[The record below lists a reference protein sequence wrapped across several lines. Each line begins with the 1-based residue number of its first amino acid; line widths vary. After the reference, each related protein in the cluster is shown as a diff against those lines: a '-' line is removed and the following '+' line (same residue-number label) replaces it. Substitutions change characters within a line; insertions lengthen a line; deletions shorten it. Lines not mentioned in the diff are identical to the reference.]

1 MSMTAFDLPFRN
13 ELPIKLSAALLQQ
26 GLKCRANRALV
37 SDPDGLELAKSF
49 VIILDGLV
57 CCFEVESFHELGG
70 TIDNA
75 LRRTGTL

>member
-1 MSMTAFDLPFRN
+1 
-13 ELPIKLSAALLQQ
+13 
-26 GLKCRANRALV
+26 V